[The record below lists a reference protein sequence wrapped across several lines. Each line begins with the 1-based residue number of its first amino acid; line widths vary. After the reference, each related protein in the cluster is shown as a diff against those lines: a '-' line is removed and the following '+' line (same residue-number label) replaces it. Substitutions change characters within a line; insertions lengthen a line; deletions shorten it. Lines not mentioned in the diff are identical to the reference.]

1 MVVSEVV
8 DLDNKQLANGHVK
21 QRVESASDRG
31 YKSRKMHIGSTKKK
45 HVTGTSSTRTTRVM
59 VERQSERESE
69 RANERERE
77 RENEDQ

>member
-31 YKSRKMHIGSTKKK
+31 YKSRKMHIGSTKKN
-45 HVTGTSSTRTTRVM
+45 TSPVLAVRV
-59 VERQSERESE
+59 Q
-69 RANERERE
+69 RA
-77 RENEDQ
+77 

>member
-31 YKSRKMHIGSTKKK
+31 YKSRKMHIGSTKK
-45 HVTGTSSTRTTRVM
+45 TRHRY
-59 VERQSERESE
+59 
-69 RANERERE
+69 
-77 RENEDQ
+77 